1 MTSGVPQGS
10 TLRPLLFLIY
20 INDMLLVSNFNTK
33 LFADH
38 TVLSLTNF
46 CQKLLYK
53 DVNSKPVKIGEWL
66 KLNKLSLNTNKT
78 QFMVL
83 TKQILAR
90 HYDMRIRK
98 TSIRRTSTVN
108 EIKYLSVIFNDKL
121 SGKSYIQW
129 RTEDF

>member
-1 MTSGVPQGS
+1 
-10 TLRPLLFLIY
+10 
-20 INDMLLVSNFNTK
+20 MLLVSNFNTK

-98 TSIRRTSTVN
+98 TSIRRTS
-108 EIKYLSVIFNDKL
+108 K
-121 SGKSYIQW
+121 
-129 RTEDF
+129 